1 MVQESAAKLMVREMK
16 AAGIK
21 LLICLPDSGLKQLYF
36 LCKDDPDFEFV
47 PVTNE
52 GEGVAIAAGAWLGS
66 KRSLMFMEN
75 SGLRVA
81 SEALARLNVGIN
93 IPVLLLMSY
102 RGSIGDGNWW
112 AETHGV
118 VMEPMLKALRIPYRI
133 LEREDD
139 IEGSLQRAIRTM
151 DATKNHVAIVIGGG
165 LLW

>member
-1 MVQESAAKLMVREMK
+1 MKESAAKLLVKEMK
-16 AAGIK
+16 TAGIR
-21 LLICLPDSGLKQLYF
+21 LVTCLPDGGLKQLYF
-36 LCKDDPDFEFV
+36 LCQNDPDFEFV

-52 GEGVAIAAGAWLGS
+52 GEGVAIAAGAWLGG

-81 SEALARLNVGIN
+81 SEALARLNVGID

-133 LEREDD
+133 LEKEED

-151 DATKNHVAIVIGGG
+151 GATKNHVAIIIGGG

>member
-1 MVQESAAKLMVREMK
+1 MKENAAKLMVKEMK
-16 AAGIK
+16 AAGITF
-21 LLICLPDSGLKQLYF
+21 LTCLPDSGLKQIYF
-36 LCKDDPDFEFV
+36 LCKDDPYFQFV

-52 GEGVAIAAGAWLGS
+52 GEGVAIAAGAWLGG
-66 KRSLMFMEN
+66 KKALMFMEN

-81 SEALARLNVGIN
+81 SEALARLSIGID

-112 AETHGV
+112 AETQGV

-133 LEREDD
+133 IDREED
-139 IEGSLQRAIRTM
+139 IEGSLQRAVKSIYSS
-151 DATKNHVAIVIGGG
+151 KHHVAVIIGGG

>member
-1 MVQESAAKLMVREMK
+1 MKESSAKLLVKEMK

-21 LLICLPDSGLKQLYF
+21 LLTCLPDSGLKQIYF

-52 GEGVAIAAGAWLGS
+52 GEGVAIAAGAWLGG
-66 KRSLMFMEN
+66 KRALMFMEN

-81 SEALARLNVGIN
+81 SEALARLSIGVD

-112 AETHGV
+112 SESHGV

-133 LEREDD
+133 LDREED
-139 IEGSLQRAIRTM
+139 IEGSLQRAVKTM
-151 DATKNHVAIVIGGG
+151 DAHKQHVAIVIGGG